1 MYFVLSGQ
9 IYSPVSVINIVVKEK
24 LIYTKLLLITE
35 FAILVTC
42 TVYIAL
48 AVIDEGAT
56 TWYLQGGRSS

>member
-56 TWYLQGGRSS
+56 T